1 MYKRSLGNFGLTCVL
16 VGSGAD
22 PGGGSRGPMT
32 PPGPQRGGPG
42 PLFQN
47 EENSIYY
54 LQLIKLLCYFPYP
67 YLQKYILKILIDL
80 QIDLGEKQ
88 KHIYLLCE
96 LHKITSRKYEGM
108 FLLEKKWKNSV
119 KMFYLLSCY
128 NASEQLSGHQIS
140 KCSKPQTPSCIWL
153 ASLAVASGNFGP
165 VN

>member
-1 MYKRSLGNFGLTCVL
+1 MAPVWG
-16 VGSGAD
+16 GSR
-22 PGGGSRGPMT
+22 GGSRGPRT

-47 EENSIYY
+47 EENSI
-54 LQLIKLLCYFPYP
+54 YFPYP

-108 FLLEKKWKNSV
+108 FLLEKK
-119 KMFYLLSCY
+119 
-128 NASEQLSGHQIS
+128 
-140 KCSKPQTPSCIWL
+140 
-153 ASLAVASGNFGP
+153 
-165 VN
+165 

>member
-1 MYKRSLGNFGLTCVL
+1 MRSCRFWG
-16 VGSGAD
+16 GSR
-22 PGGGSRGPMT
+22 GGSRGPMT

-108 FLLEKKWKNSV
+108 FLLEKK
-119 KMFYLLSCY
+119 
-128 NASEQLSGHQIS
+128 
-140 KCSKPQTPSCIWL
+140 
-153 ASLAVASGNFGP
+153 
-165 VN
+165 

>member
-1 MYKRSLGNFGLTCVL
+1 MISLGRIQ
-16 VGSGAD
+16 
-22 PGGGSRGPMT
+22 GGGSRGPRT

-119 KMFYLLSCY
+119 KKNIYYPAIM
-128 NASEQLSGHQIS
+128 
-140 KCSKPQTPSCIWL
+140 PQNSSQGTKSQNFLRGAYSAPQSPSCIWL
-153 ASLAVASGNFGP
+153 ASLAVASGNFRLISI
-165 VN
+165 

>member
-1 MYKRSLGNFGLTCVL
+1 MYIIYVYHYGMKVVVALCKPYIGI
-16 VGSGAD
+16 
-22 PGGGSRGPMT
+22 PGVYMTLGGSRGVQGT

-54 LQLIKLLCYFPYP
+54 LQF
-67 YLQKYILKILIDL
+67 KIFLIDL

-108 FLLEKKWKNSV
+108 FLLEKK
-119 KMFYLLSCY
+119 
-128 NASEQLSGHQIS
+128 
-140 KCSKPQTPSCIWL
+140 
-153 ASLAVASGNFGP
+153 
-165 VN
+165 